1 MNEIHKCPAVRVGM
15 FPKDTNATGTNI
27 FGGVILS
34 HMDIAGAI
42 AAQEVTDHRV
52 FTVSFDKVVFKQ
64 PVHIG
69 DVLTCWS
76 EVTRIGRTSIT
87 THIRVEAQRKGVFI
101 PVTEGEAVY
110 VAVDDDGHP
119 IPVKSKAVASSAAR
133 TYGKGCHHDVVT
145 APVSAPQR
153 SDKQDK
159 RVAKTVKHSGKTDKR
174 SSKTDKQA
182 EVPAQKCPAIRIGMM
197 PKDTSAMGTNIFAG
211 VILSHMDTAGVIAT
225 RDVTNHRVVTVSFD
239 KVDFKQP
246 VHVGDVLTCF
256 SEVIKVG
263 RTSITTRITV
273 LAQRKGVFIPVTE
286 GEAVYVSVDPQG
298 KPIPVKDQ
306 GTSTPIVGASNCG
319 PTCSSTGSA
328 SAKTEKKQKH
338 KKGKK
343 KSKK

>member
-133 TYGKGCHHDVVT
+133 TCGKGCHHGVVT
-145 APVSAPQR
+145 APLSAPQR
-153 SDKQDK
+153 
-159 RVAKTVKHSGKTDKR
+159 AGKTDKY
-174 SSKTDKQA
+174 SEKNDKHVD
-182 EVPAQKCPAIRIGMM
+182 VPAQKCPAIRIGMM

-239 KVDFKQP
+239 KVVFKQP
-246 VHVGDVLTCF
+246 VHVGDVLTLW
-256 SEVIKVG
+256 SEVTKVG
-263 RTSITTRITV
+263 RTSITTHITV

-298 KPIPVKDQ
+298 KPIPVKDE
-306 GTSTPIVGASNCG
+306 GTTTPVVGASNCG

>member
-1 MNEIHKCPAVRVGM
+1 M

-42 AAQEVTDHRV
+42 AAREVTDHRV

-76 EVTRIGRTSIT
+76 EVIRTGRTSIT
-87 THIRVEAQRKGVFI
+87 TRIIVEAQRKGVFI

-110 VAVDDDGHP
+110 VAVDDDGRPTP
-119 IPVKSKAVASSAAR
+119 IKGKAQTVASHATGDCGRSCHHSVAPAPDQSGPTQSKSK
-133 TYGKGCHHDVVT
+133 KN
-145 APVSAPQR
+145 
-153 SDKQDK
+153 K
-159 RVAKTVKHSGKTDKR
+159 
-174 SSKTDKQA
+174 SSKKHRQ
-182 EVPAQKCPAIRIGMM
+182 QCPAIRIGML
-197 PKDTSAMGTNIFAG
+197 PKDTSYTGTNIFAG

-239 KVDFKQP
+239 KVVFKQP
-246 VHVGDVLTCF
+246 VHVGDVLTCW

-263 RTSITTRITV
+263 RTSITTRIIV
-273 LAQRKGVFIPVTE
+273 QAQRKGVFIPVTE
-286 GEAVYVSVDPQG
+286 GEAVYVSVDPAG
-298 KPIPVKDQ
+298 KPIPVKDE
-306 GTSTPIVGASNCG
+306 GTQAPVIGASNCG
-319 PTCSSTGSA
+319 PSCGSSNSTPP
-328 SAKTEKKQKH
+328 AKTGKQR

-343 KSKK
+343 KSKKNKGAK

>member
-1 MNEIHKCPAVRVGM
+1 MRKLHKCPAVRVGM

-42 AAQEVTDHRV
+42 AAREVTDHRV

-76 EVTRIGRTSIT
+76 EAIRIGRTSIT
-87 THIRVEAQRKGVFI
+87 TRIIVEAQRKGVFI

-110 VAVDDDGHP
+110 VAVDDDGRPTP
-119 IPVKSKAVASSAAR
+119 IKGQTKAVASRAVSNC
-133 TYGKGCHHDVVT
+133 GPSCHSV
-145 APVSAPQR
+145 APAPNQPATTK
-153 SDKQDK
+153 STSKK
-159 RVAKTVKHSGKTDKR
+159 EW
-174 SSKTDKQA
+174 SSKKHMQ
-182 EVPAQKCPAIRIGMM
+182 QCPAIRIGML
-197 PKDTSAMGTNIFAG
+197 PKDTSYTGTNIFAG

-239 KVDFKQP
+239 KVVFKEP
-246 VHVGDVLTCF
+246 VHVGDVLTCW

-273 LAQRKGVFIPVTE
+273 QAQRKGIFIPVTE
-286 GEAVYVSVDPQG
+286 GEAVYVSVDPAG
-298 KPIPVKDQ
+298 KPIPIKDE
-306 GTSTPIVGASNCG
+306 GTTAPVIGASNCG
-319 PTCSSTGSA
+319 PTCRSSNSTA
-328 SAKTEKKQKH
+328 TAKTGKQRKKN
-338 KKGKK
+338 KKGNK
-343 KSKK
+343 KSKKNKGAK